1 MRLWKMSGLT
11 VVALVVVAAAVMAS
25 VSSAA
30 MTLPEFKTKAN
41 WTGSS
46 KAGILLSS
54 GVEIKCESG
63 TNSGEME
70 ANKHLGTFSIL
81 FTKCKSKLTSPETC
95 TTSGSA
101 SGLIEVTG
109 TWHLVLGQRSGV
121 DKRFILFL
129 VKPFTTECGTVK
141 IETKGDVLGE
151 ITPVEK
157 ATKAYNIA
165 VNAPSGVQ
173 EDTSFEND
181 AGETVSAGLLAAAA
195 LGFHKATEESA
206 ENNITTNAVTEIV
219 S

>member
-1 MRLWKMSGLT
+1 
-11 VVALVVVAAAVMAS
+11 MAS

-30 MTLPEFKTKAN
+30 MTLPEFKTKAS
-41 WTGSS
+41 WTGTSGT
-46 KAGILLSS
+46 GILKGS
-54 GVEIKCESG
+54 GVEIKCKSG
-63 TNSGEME
+63 TNNGEME
-70 ANKHLGTFSIL
+70 ANKHLGTFNIL
-81 FTKCKSKLTSPETC
+81 FTECKSPLTSPETC
-95 TTSGSA
+95 TTSGSGT
-101 SGLIEVTG
+101 GLIAVTG

-129 VKPFTTECGTVK
+129 VALFKTVCGSVT

-181 AGETVSAGLLAAAA
+181 AGETVSAGLLSAAG
-195 LGFHKATEESA
+195 LGFHAATEASN
-206 ENNITTNAVTEIV
+206 ENNITTSASTEIIN
-219 S
+219 